1 MIRRRIFAA
10 TTALAALSLVA
21 PPLAAQE
28 AAPEAE
34 AAQSEAEEMNQA
46 MAMLSGM
53 FPAEPLTPEQNARLP
68 QANRIIATLIPEGT
82 LGEMMGGMFDKVM
95 GPMMNMAGPASI
107 GTVTEATG
115 LSSFDLDLTP
125 EQSDE
130 LAQLFDPAWAERQKR
145 EMAVMPTLMA
155 EMMNVMEPGMR
166 KAMAELYAINFNQTE
181 LDGIEAFFKTQTGAT
196 YARKSFTMAS
206 DPRILSASMEAMP
219 QLMGSLTS
227 MEQKIAEAAADL
239 PAKRGFGD
247 LSAKEKARVAEL
259 TGRSV
264 EDIEASLAAKAGE

>member
-10 TTALAALSLVA
+10 TTALAALALTA
-21 PPLAAQE
+21 PPLAAQD
-28 AAPEAE
+28 APTEAE
-34 AAQSEAEEMNQA
+34 QSEAEEMQQA

-53 FPAEPLTPEQNARLP
+53 FPAEPLTPEQETRLP
-68 QANRIIATLIPEGT
+68 QAQRIIAALIPEGT
-82 LGEMMGGMFDKVM
+82 LAEMMGGMFDKMM
-95 GPMMNMAGPASI
+95 GPMMNMAGPSSI
-107 GTVTEATG
+107 GTVTQATG
-115 LSSFDLDLTP
+115 LSTFELELTT

-145 EMAVMPTLMA
+145 EMALMPSLMA
-155 EMMNVMEPGMR
+155 DMMNLMEPGMR

-181 LDGIEAFFKTQTGAT
+181 LDGIEAFFKTETGAT

-219 QLMGSLTS
+219 QIMGSLAG
-227 MEQKIAEAAADL
+227 MEQQMAEASADL
-239 PAKRGFGD
+239 PAKRSFAD

-259 TGRSV
+259 TGLSV
-264 EDIEASLAAKAGE
+264 EDIEARLADEGSE

>member
-34 AAQSEAEEMNQA
+34 AAKSEAEEMKQA

-181 LDGIEAFFKTQTGAT
+181 LDGIEAFFKTETGAT

-219 QLMGSLTS
+219 QLMGSLTG

-259 TGRSV
+259 TGRSA

>member
-10 TTALAALSLVA
+10 TTALAALALTA
-21 PPLAAQE
+21 PPLAAQD
-28 AAPEAE
+28 APTEAE
-34 AAQSEAEEMNQA
+34 QSEAEEMQQA

-53 FPAEPLTPEQNARLP
+53 FPAEPLTPEQETRLP
-68 QANRIIATLIPEGT
+68 QAQRIIAALIPEGT
-82 LGEMMGGMFDKVM
+82 LAEMMGGMFDKMM
-95 GPMMNMAGPASI
+95 GPMMNMAGPSSI

-115 LSSFDLDLTP
+115 LSTFELDLST

-145 EMAVMPTLMA
+145 EMALMPRLMA
-155 EMMNVMEPGMR
+155 DMMNLMEPGMR

-181 LDGIEAFFKTQTGAT
+181 LDGIEAFFQTETGAT

-219 QLMGSLTS
+219 QIMGSLAG
-227 MEQKIAEAAADL
+227 MEQQMAEASADL
-239 PAKRGFGD
+239 PAKRSFAD
-247 LSAKEKARVAEL
+247 LSAREKARVAEL
-259 TGRSV
+259 TGLSV
-264 EDIEASLAAKAGE
+264 EDIEARLADEGSE

>member
-10 TTALAALSLVA
+10 TASLAALAMVSQ
-21 PPLAAQE
+21 PLAAQDQP
-28 AAPEAE
+28 AP
-34 AAQSEAEEMNQA
+34 SEAEEMQQA
-46 MAMLSGM
+46 MAMLTGM
-53 FPAEPLTPEQNARLP
+53 FPAEPLTPEQEARLP

-82 LGEMMGGMFDKVM
+82 LAEMMGGMFDKVM
-95 GPMMNMAGPASI
+95 GPMMNMAGPTSI
-107 GTVTEATG
+107 GTVTQGTG
-115 LSSFDLDLTP
+115 LDTFDLELTT

-145 EMAVMPTLMA
+145 EMALMPAMMA
-155 EMMNVMEPGMR
+155 DMMNAMEPGMR

-181 LDGIEAFFKTQTGAT
+181 LDGIEAFFKTETGAT

-219 QLMGSLTS
+219 QIMGSLGA
-227 MEQKIAEAAADL
+227 MEQKMAAAAADL
-239 PAKRGFGD
+239 PAKRGFGE

-264 EDIEASLAAKAGE
+264 ADIEAALAAKASE

>member
-10 TTALAALSLVA
+10 TTALAALALVA
-21 PPLAAQE
+21 PPLAAQD
-28 AAPEAE
+28 AAPEAG
-34 AAQSEAEEMNQA
+34 QSEADEMQKA

-53 FPAEPLTPEQNARLP
+53 FPAEPLTPEQEARLP
-68 QANRIIATLIPEGT
+68 QAQRIIAALIPEGT
-82 LGEMMGGMFDKVM
+82 LAEMMGGMFDKMM
-95 GPMMNMAGPASI
+95 GPMMNMAGPSSI
-107 GTVTEATG
+107 GTATQATG
-115 LSSFDLDLTP
+115 LSTFELELTT

-145 EMAVMPTLMA
+145 EMALMPTLMA
-155 EMMNVMEPGMR
+155 DMMNLMEPGMR

-181 LDGIEAFFKTQTGAT
+181 LDGIEAFFKTETGAT

-219 QLMGSLTS
+219 QIMGSLAS
-227 MEQKIAEAAADL
+227 IEQKAAEASADL
-239 PAKRGFGD
+239 PAKRSFAD

-264 EDIEASLAAKAGE
+264 ADIEARLAGEGAE

>member
-10 TTALAALSLVA
+10 TATLAAFALAA
-21 PPLAAQE
+21 PPLAAQD
-28 AAPEAE
+28 AAPEAGH
-34 AAQSEAEEMNQA
+34 SEADEMQKA

-53 FPAEPLTPEQNARLP
+53 FPAEPLTPEQEARLP
-68 QANRIIATLIPEGT
+68 QAQRIIAALIPEGT
-82 LGEMMGGMFDKVM
+82 LAEMMGGMFDKMM
-95 GPMMNMAGPASI
+95 GPMMNMAGPSSI
-107 GTVTEATG
+107 GTVTQATG
-115 LSSFDLDLTP
+115 LSTFELELTT

-145 EMAVMPTLMA
+145 EMALMPSLMA
-155 EMMNVMEPGMR
+155 DMMNLMEPGMR

-181 LDGIEAFFKTQTGAT
+181 LDGIEAFFKTETGAT

-219 QLMGSLTS
+219 QIMGSLAS
-227 MEQKIAEAAADL
+227 MEQKAAEASADL
-239 PAKRGFGD
+239 PAKRSFAD

-264 EDIEASLAAKAGE
+264 ADIEARLAAEGLE